1 MHFPHIFQINRIIK
15 SFLFRIFEAYEKSK
29 FTFRY
34 ASCNVVRQPKS
45 IKINWLQL
53 RISIIT
59 HIKI

>member
-15 SFLFRIFEAYEKSK
+15 SFLFRIFEAYEESK

-45 IKINWLQL
+45 IKIN
-53 RISIIT
+53 
-59 HIKI
+59 